1 MLAGAIMVPHPPVAM
16 KEVGHGRE
24 KQMQKTEDGYRR
36 AAQFAAGC
44 HPDTLIVLSPHAVLY
59 RDWFNVS
66 GGKRAYGDMG
76 QFGAGSVAFDVPY
89 DTEFIENLNSILLK
103 NHFPGGTEYD
113 RDRMLDHGTMVPL
126 YFLNAAIGHQL
137 PIVRIGLS
145 GLSLPQHYRFGMF
158 LRNVIDESPKRYFIV
173 ASGDLA
179 HCQKE
184 DGPYGYRPEGPQYDE
199 RIMRTMSSGNF
210 EELLSYEPAFLSRAM
225 ECGHRSFTILAGIL
239 DRTTVKCTE
248 ISHEAP
254 FGVGYGVCTFEVGG
268 SDPSRSFL
276 ESYEEQEEK
285 KNESGT
291 GDAYAALARKA
302 ITQYVTTGKV
312 PSLPKDLPASM
323 YQTRR
328 GVFVSIHEFNEL
340 RGCIGTIH
348 PVQENVG
355 LEIIHNAISA
365 CARDPR
371 FDPVTA
377 QELPYLTVSV
387 DELSEPETVALNYRF
402 NVKKDG
408 IIVSKDTRRGVL
420 LPDLDGVDTA
430 EQQFSIACRK
440 AGISPS
446 ESGIVRQ
453 RFEVIRH
460 V

>member
-1 MLAGAIMVPHPPVAM
+1 MLAGAIMVPHPPVALA
-16 KEVGHGRE
+16 EVGRGRE
-24 KQMQKTEDGYRR
+24 KQMQKTEDGYRQ
-36 AAQFAAGC
+36 AAQFAADC
-44 HPDTLIVLSPHAVLY
+44 HPDTLIILSPHAVLY

-76 QFGAGSVAFDVPY
+76 QFNAGRVAFDVPY
-89 DTEFIENLNSILLK
+89 DMEFVEKLDHLLHENN
-103 NHFPGGTEYD
+103 FPGGTDYD

-126 YFLNAAIGHQL
+126 YFLNKAIGRQL

-158 LRNVIDESPKRYFIV
+158 LRKIIDESEKRYFIV

-210 EELLSYEPAFLSRAM
+210 KELLSYEPAFLSRAM

-239 DRTTVKCTE
+239 DRTVVKCTE

-276 ESYEEQEEK
+276 ESYEEKEEK

-291 GDAYAALARKA
+291 GDPYAALARKT

-408 IIVSKDTRRGVL
+408 IIVSKDTRRGLL
-420 LPDLDGVDTA
+420 LPDLDGIDTA